1 MSCVQIDVTGHPT
14 RSCFILSKL
23 FNHVIFDFSFRIH
36 SLMSLPYQTSIFL
49 AIPISHQL
57 IKKHFIFKLWPAKMM
72 QKTIVYFSFYFNF
85 FLFFVLPVD
94 FLHVKTLL
102 LPTNYFEL
110 VSRSFNVA
118 KSYYYQ
124 AAEQIQ
130 RCFNKFQETWFVGN
144 GNMHD
149 IITVSCW
156 GSISSLL

>member
-1 MSCVQIDVTGHPT
+1 
-14 RSCFILSKL
+14 
-23 FNHVIFDFSFRIH
+23 
-36 SLMSLPYQTSIFL
+36 
-49 AIPISHQL
+49 
-57 IKKHFIFKLWPAKMM
+57 MM

-94 FLHVKTLL
+94 FLHVKTFL

-130 RCFNKFQETWFVGN
+130 SVLINFKKL
-144 GNMHD
+144 D
-149 IITVSCW
+149 
-156 GSISSLL
+156 LLAMATCTI